1 MCFRLGSA
9 VEIVLVVQIFYAVPA
24 QAAGTPR
31 GQAGLNN
38 LGNTCF
44 MNSSLQCLSHTAPL
58 ARVFLSGDFMADL
71 NRDNPLGN
79 RGELAEAFGALMRKL
94 WQARRA
100 LLGYRVWHC
109 ACSCAGCGR
118 RAMLRQVRN
127 LWCVGPRVML

>member
-1 MCFRLGSA
+1 
-9 VEIVLVVQIFYAVPA
+9 
-24 QAAGTPR
+24 
-31 GQAGLNN
+31 
-38 LGNTCF
+38 

-100 LLGYRVWHC
+100 AVMYRVLLG
-109 ACSCAGCGR
+109 ACCCAGCGR
-118 RAMLRQVRN
+118 RAVIRQAHIHGV
-127 LWCVGPRVML
+127 